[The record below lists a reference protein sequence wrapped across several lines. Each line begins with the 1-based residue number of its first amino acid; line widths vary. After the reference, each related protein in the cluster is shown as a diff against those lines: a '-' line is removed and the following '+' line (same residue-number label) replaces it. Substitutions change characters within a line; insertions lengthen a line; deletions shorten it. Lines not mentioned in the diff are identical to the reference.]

1 MSMRKRLLVYIL
13 FVIMLCMPVK
23 VMAAT
28 PLITKDQANPN
39 NCYFHFDGKIWV
51 YSTSRY
57 KSEVSRAVRLLNKKY
72 PVFKVTAAKNK
83 RDVWV
88 KDKQSVSRKNVC
100 AYTVHRTG
108 TITVVRSTMKKM
120 NKRMRILVIA
130 HELCHAAG
138 LNHSNSRKSLMYPY
152 VNKLK
157 IKTLSKADV
166 KALHKAKKL
175 WKQDNDKRKRI
186 IRELLAAEQL
196 GQGIRMWISG
206 RSIMFV
212 VFPERGTTYSSS
224 NPGVMEVYPSG
235 AVVINYP
242 GDAVLTANNN
252 GQIHR
257 FRFRFTY

>member
-1 MSMRKRLLVYIL
+1 MRKRLFAYVL
-13 FVIMLCMPVK
+13 FVIMLCMPVQA
-23 VMAAT
+23 MAAT
-28 PLITKDQANPN
+28 PIITKDQANPN

-51 YSTSRY
+51 YSESAYR
-57 KSEVSRAVRLLNKKY
+57 SEISKAVKLLNKKY
-72 PVFKVTAAKNK
+72 PVFRVTTVKRK
-83 RDVWV
+83 RDVLIN
-88 KDKQSVSRKNVC
+88 DRQSVSRKNVC
-100 AYTVHRTG
+100 AYTIHRTG
-108 TITVVRSTMKKM
+108 TITIVRRTMKKM
-120 NKRMRILVIA
+120 NKKMRILVIA

-138 LNHSNSRKSLMYPY
+138 LNHSKSRKSLMYPY

-157 IKTLSKADV
+157 TKTLSRADV
-166 KALHKAKKL
+166 KALVKAKKL
-175 WKQDNDKRKRI
+175 WKQDNAKRKKI
-186 IRELLAAEQL
+186 ISELLAAEQL
-196 GQGIRMWISG
+196 GQGIRMRISG